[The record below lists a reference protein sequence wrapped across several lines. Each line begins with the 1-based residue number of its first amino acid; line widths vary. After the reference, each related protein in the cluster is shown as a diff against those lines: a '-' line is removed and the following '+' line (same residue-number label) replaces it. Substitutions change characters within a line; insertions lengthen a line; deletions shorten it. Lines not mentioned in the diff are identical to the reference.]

1 MRTEDLSPPTKTAF
15 TTSLQKTMKKSFPR
29 IFWILIVGIIVLGV
43 LRFTSPEDTRI
54 CDNGQRIM
62 HGNPDAAMPTEA
74 CTTSG
79 EIDLTNCISYFD
91 GCNNCTVKDGKP
103 DACTLMYCETP
114 AEPKCNEYASGTTNN
129 GSVGLANPAS
139 TNCINN
145 GGTLEIVTGPDG
157 GQIGMCTLK
166 DGTVC
171 EERAYMRGEC
181 GSTNNEQW
189 TTNNNWKACTEEAKL
204 CDDGSAVGR
213 TWPNCE
219 FAPCPS
225 EWTAC
230 TMQYDP
236 VCASVAVQCIKAPCP
251 AIEQTFGNECMMNA
265 NKLAKFLY
273 KGECKK

>member
-1 MRTEDLSPPTKTAF
+1 
-15 TTSLQKTMKKSFPR
+15 MKKSFPR

-43 LRFTSPEDTRI
+43 LRFASPEDTRI
-54 CDNGQRIM
+54 CEDGQRIM
-62 HGNPDAAMPTEA
+62 HGNPDVAMPTEA
-74 CTTSG
+74 CATSG

-91 GCNNCTVKDGKP
+91 GCNNCSVKDGKP

-129 GSVGLANPAS
+129 VGLANPAS
-139 TNCINN
+139 TNCVNK
-145 GGTLEIVTGPDG
+145 GGKLEIVDTTWW
-157 GQIGMCTLK
+157 QVGMCTLS
-166 DGTVC
+166 DGKVC

-181 GSTNNEQW
+181 KPTNSEQW
-189 TTNNNWKACTEEAKL
+189 TTNNDWIPIACTEEAKM

-213 TWPNCE
+213 TGPNCE
-219 FAPCPS
+219 FAPCPD
-225 EWTAC
+225 EEPTAC

-251 AIEQTFGNECMMNA
+251 AIEQTFGNECMMKA

>member
-1 MRTEDLSPPTKTAF
+1 
-15 TTSLQKTMKKSFPR
+15 MKKSFPR

-43 LRFTSPEDTRI
+43 LRFSSPEDTRI

-74 CTTSG
+74 C
-79 EIDLTNCISYFD
+79 EWTN
-91 GCNNCTVKDGKP
+91 
-103 DACTLMYCETP
+103 
-114 AEPKCNEYASGTTNN
+114 
-129 GSVGLANPAS
+129 VGLANPAS
-139 TNCINN
+139 TNCIDN
-145 GGTLEIVTGPDG
+145 GGILEIVDTTWW
-157 GQIGMCTLK
+157 QVGMCTLS

-181 GSTNNEQW
+181 KPTNSEQW
-189 TTNNNWKACTEEAKL
+189 TTNNNWKACTQEAKL
-204 CDDGSAVGR
+204 CPDGSAVGR
-213 TWPNCE
+213 TGPNCE

-225 EWTAC
+225 KEPTAC

-251 AIEQTFGNECMMNA
+251 AIEQTFGNECMMKA